1 MGGVGG
7 GGAPWTNPETGVCMR
22 SGPSTMSYLCV
33 ARGAPLSHAHGHISN
48 ASQPESGDVESSN
61 ASLSMLYAKWKGAE
75 AARKM
80 AEDALAEQ
88 WAQLKEE
95 RARLADLARSM
106 GQEPLPAP
114 QHATVG
120 EAVPSP

>member
-1 MGGVGG
+1 
-7 GGAPWTNPETGVCMR
+7 
-22 SGPSTMSYLCV
+22 
-33 ARGAPLSHAHGHISN
+33 
-48 ASQPESGDVESSN
+48 
-61 ASLSMLYAKWKGAE
+61 MLYAKWKGAE